1 MEYRQQMVGS
11 NDSYGLDGIPTP
23 QRLNQQ
29 KELTPNSMQMMCTS
43 CNSLVMINDFPMKII
58 NYKYQKAITVY

>member
-29 KELTPNSMQMMCTS
+29 KELTPNSMQMMCPS
-43 CNSLVMINDFPMKII
+43 CNSLVMINDFSMKII